1 MIVDDQL
8 HTMPIEFGQGL
19 QKALDREAEM
29 VQGLNND
36 GIDLVPGNGTK
47 DRSQPW
53 PRLCRSEIEI
63 SLTE

>member
-8 HTMPIEFGQGL
+8 HTMSIKFGQGF
-19 QKALDREAEM
+19 QQGINRGAEVM
-29 VQGLNND
+29 QGLDND
-36 GIDLVPGNGTK
+36 GIDLVPDNSTK